1 MFKRTLLILGAAGI
15 LCGAVCWSAIKV
27 DRTLQALQIDY
38 LRNQAVNLAT
48 SLELAARD
56 LPVNQPSDLQAT
68 LEEVL
73 AGTNSSDL
81 EAAIVSHDY
90 RIKAHSDPAKIGSLL
105 ETKELK
111 QIFSAQAIYRD
122 QTFADHGE
130 SIYQIILPVHLG
142 SLKRPEGE
150 IASAST
156 GTDYDAVILN
166 LNTRTARFIVELG
179 RSNLYW
185 TLAACAILLLL
196 VGYSLFIMKRF
207 LQLEAEEARDR
218 QWVALGRMSATLAH
232 EIRNPIGAVK
242 GFAQLLAERSPLPSA
257 DSSYLMAMIR
267 ESERL
272 ETLVAN
278 LLIFSKPKSI
288 QPRLFQLREIWD
300 DLGLLFE
307 KKAREASV
315 FLDFKNPAHEISLQ
329 TDYELFKRVLINV
342 VENAIQSMPKGG
354 TIAFSTLHDKNN
366 SKVRLTVD
374 DEGDGLNKNNVE
386 KIFEPFYTTRASGTG
401 LGLAISRQIMQILG
415 GSIQLENRPTRG
427 VRCTLELPAAW
438 GPKPN
443 DLLPGGGDLL
453 K

>member
-1 MFKRTLLILGAAGI
+1 MFKRTLLIIGAVGI

-56 LPVNQPSDLQAT
+56 LPVTQPSDLQNT
-68 LEEVL
+68 LEEL
-73 AGTNSSDL
+73 LTGTDASDL
-81 EAAIVSHDY
+81 EAAIVSRDY
-90 RIKAHSDPAKIGSLL
+90 RVKAHSDPAKIGSLL
-105 ETKELK
+105 ESKEIK

-122 QTFADHGE
+122 RTFAEHGE
-130 SIYQIILPVHLG
+130 SIYQIIMPVHLG
-142 SLKRPEGE
+142 SPKRSEGE
-150 IASAST
+150 ASST
-156 GTDYDAVILN
+156 SMGTDYDALILN
-166 LNTRTARFIVELG
+166 LNMRPARFIVELG
-179 RSNLYW
+179 QSNLYW
-185 TLAACAILLLL
+185 ALAACALLLLL
-196 VGYSLFIMKRF
+196 VGYSLFILKRF
-207 LQLEAEEARDR
+207 LQLETEKARDR
-218 QWVALGRMSATLAH
+218 QWVALGQMSATLAH
-232 EIRNPIGAVK
+232 EIRNPIGAIK
-242 GFAQLLAERSPLPSA
+242 GFAQLLAERASLPVA
-257 DSSYLMAMIR
+257 DSTYLAAMII

-272 ETLVAN
+272 ETLVAD

-288 QPRLFQLREIWD
+288 QTRLFQLREIWG

-307 KKAREASV
+307 KKAREASI
-315 FLDFKNPAHEISLQ
+315 LLEFKNSSPAISLE
-329 TDYELFKRVLINV
+329 TDYELFKQVLINV
-342 VENAIQSMPKGG
+342 LDNAFQSMPKGG

-415 GSIQLENRPTRG
+415 GSIQLENRPSRG
-427 VRCTLELPAAW
+427 VRCTLELPAAL
-438 GPKPN
+438 GTKN
-443 DLLPGGGDLL
+443 

>member
-1 MFKRTLLILGAAGI
+1 MFKRALLIIGAVGI

-38 LRNQAVNLAT
+38 LRNQAVSFAT

-56 LPVNQPSDLQAT
+56 LPINQPLNLQDT

-73 AGTNSSDL
+73 AGYENADL
-81 EAAIVSHDY
+81 EASIVGHDY
-90 RIKAHSDPAKIGSLL
+90 RIKAHIDPTKIGSLF

-122 QTFADHGE
+122 RTFSDRGE

-142 SLKRPEGE
+142 SQKLPEGE
-150 IASAST
+150 NSSVSA

-166 LNTRTARFIVELG
+166 MNTRTARFIVELG

-185 TLAACAILLLL
+185 TLAACTFLLLL
-196 VGYSLFIMKRF
+196 VGYSLYILKRF
-207 LQLEAEEARDR
+207 LLLKAEEARDR

-242 GFAQLLAERSPLPSA
+242 GFAQLMAEHSSLPATDSTYLA
-257 DSSYLMAMIR
+257 AMIK

-272 ETLVAN
+272 EVLVTD
-278 LLIFSKPKSI
+278 LLIFSKPKPILLRS
-288 QPRLFQLREIWD
+288 FHLREIWE

-307 KKAREASV
+307 KRACEASV
-315 FLDFKNPAHEISLQ
+315 LLDIKNFSLGMTLQ

-342 VENAIQSMPKGG
+342 LENALQSMPNGG
-354 TIAFSTLHDKNN
+354 IVAISTLHDKNN

-374 DEGDGLNKNNVE
+374 DEGEGLKKNDSE
-386 KIFEPFYTTRASGTG
+386 KIYEPFYTTRATGTG
-401 LGLAISRQIMQILG
+401 LGLAISRQIMEILG

-427 VRCTLELPAAW
+427 VRCTLELPSA
-438 GPKPN
+438 GTSTRK
-443 DLLPGGGDLL
+443 
-453 K
+453 